1 MSKQKNFKWL
11 DLESRLSDVS
21 GAGTVVVSSSGGGGG
36 GTTSNA
42 DTVDG
47 FHASSIPTALKLLA
61 LNGSAQY
68 PISVID
74 WASVDHNA
82 LANLTIGNPHTQY
95 INAAGDGLQL
105 SGQTISV
112 NPSIAG
118 SGLTYSSGILNVGA
132 GAGITVNDDNVAL
145 TEPGTLYYNSRN
157 SSAGNHTH
165 AITSTTDASVYPDH
179 LLRSDDNGD
188 LKLHRL
194 DLTDRLRASLIDSQ
208 SGSSLTLQPALDL
221 ILSPGSPLVKLTNNV
236 SIQSDGY
243 ASQTTGWRI
252 TYNGQGD
259 FRYLY
264 SDELHVK
271 AFITDLEQAL
281 AGGQI
286 ICKSVAELAADFT
299 LPDAGYSAD
308 FYVKDLPGADD
319 IPVFQFGDIVRFR
332 QFTRGSG
339 SLTVANAWGTVSN
352 YVDQSDGTQKWT
364 FTRSNSPNQGSASGT
379 ISAKTLVLDYGTA
392 GNGFYEVNAIDGL
405 WAANSPYAQIA
416 TWSTHPAADTVTRA
430 RFGNLKGLFGIAN
443 EYGLY
448 AGDGTATANKYL
460 RLSNRFLEGHNL
472 PIHLYDGSTQ
482 VIKLEPGTNPY
493 MAVGN
498 PAPSGYLSASG
509 IWAGRDSDT
518 LYKMH
523 VGTISGGDIAKGWK
537 WDGSNLIVKGDVY
550 ITNGDIAGTPAS
562 YVHGW
567 QYGST
572 TYINGGAIQA
582 YTVTADKVFVSGQN
596 LLGNGGF
603 ERGTVGWVFYN
614 CGAIDSAPNT
624 QVHSGTYSLCGIGNG
639 TSRYIATTPGI
650 GLSGIPVD
658 NGATYYLEGWVTTTS
673 GAGAIGF
680 LVHWY
685 TAAGNWITDSQVYVI
700 PAANTWSRIS
710 TFVTAPNT
718 AAFCAV
724 TCWLGA
730 GIAVG
735 QYGYYDD
742 IVLRRASQNL
752 LLVGTPGSARVEI
765 NNNGIEGYNSSNT
778 KQFYLQTADGKG
790 YFGGGKD
797 VLDSTGL
804 ILSGTETTYATY
816 NGIRWLD
823 GSSEVARAAAGKF
836 ALLDAGG
843 YGPYLRILVNS
854 AAMFYGCKA
863 DFLAYAASSDYVG
876 MWLDASATNQASD
889 VATFG
894 IMRSGTF
901 KAGITVYGSQ
911 LDTYY
916 VQVTSHLGV
925 TGTIDADGFFK
936 YAGTNTVPKSS
947 TVTVMTGVPNGIY
960 LFVAYCAGDLD
971 RYSVNWLRVSWG
983 NGFVAVTEFAGT
995 FVPSFSG
1002 NNLRITNNDST
1013 YDLACT
1019 WTLTKFG

>member
-430 RFGNLKGLFGIAN
+430 RFGNLNGLFGIAN

-460 RLSNRFLEGHNL
+460 RLSNQFLEGHNL

-493 MAVGN
+493 VAIGN
-498 PAPSGYLSASG
+498 PAPTGYLAANG
-509 IWAGRDSDT
+509 IWAGRDTDA

-537 WDGSNLIVKGDVY
+537 WDGSNLVVKGDVY
-550 ITNGDIAGTPAS
+550 ITNGDIAGCPAS
-562 YVHGW
+562 TVAGW
-567 QYGST
+567 RYGST
-572 TYINGGAIQA
+572 TYIDGGNIYAGS
-582 YTVTADKVFVSGQN
+582 VTAAQMAVTPFN
-596 LLGNGGF
+596 LLSDPGF
-603 ERGTVGWVFYN
+603 EKTTTYWTQYSGWFDTGTK
-614 CGAIDSAPNT
+614 
-624 QVHSGTYSLCGIGNG
+624 HSGTYAFAEYSDGAAGGVMQSVPVKPGMTYYFGGWIYTWGAFNCWLYYAWYDSSG
-639 TSRYIATTPGI
+639 TFISDGAI
-650 GLSGIPVD
+650 LVSS
-658 NGATYYLEGWVTTTS
+658 NGAWGHRGGLITAPSNAATVRVVWTTS
-673 GAGAIGF
+673 
-680 LVHWY
+680 
-685 TAAGNWITDSQVYVI
+685 S
-700 PAANTWSRIS
+700 
-710 TFVTAPNT
+710 FVKHPVT
-718 AAFCAV
+718 
-724 TCWLGA
+724 TCWL
-730 GIAVG
+730 
-735 QYGYYDD
+735 
-742 IVLRRASQNL
+742 AS
-752 LLVGTPGSARVEI
+752 P
-765 NNNGIEGYNSSNT
+765 
-778 KQFYLQTADGKG
+778 
-790 YFGGGKD
+790 
-797 VLDSTGL
+797 
-804 ILSGTETTYATY
+804 
-816 NGIRWLD
+816 
-823 GSSEVARAAAGKF
+823 AAAVSRSTTTASRATTAAIRSNSTYKHQMEKHIVQEE
-836 ALLDAGG
+836 ALLSIKTVSVFQCQAV
-843 YGPYLRILVNS
+843 YPMAISIL
-854 AAMFYGCKA
+854 
-863 DFLAYAASSDYVG
+863 
-876 MWLDASATNQASD
+876 
-889 VATFG
+889 
-894 IMRSGTF
+894 
-901 KAGITVYGSQ
+901 
-911 LDTYY
+911 
-916 VQVTSHLGV
+916 
-925 TGTIDADGFFK
+925 
-936 YAGTNTVPKSS
+936 
-947 TVTVMTGVPNGIY
+947 
-960 LFVAYCAGDLD
+960 
-971 RYSVNWLRVSWG
+971 
-983 NGFVAVTEFAGT
+983 
-995 FVPSFSG
+995 
-1002 NNLRITNNDST
+1002 
-1013 YDLACT
+1013 
-1019 WTLTKFG
+1019 